1 MKFPN
6 QFVCTLALALSFA
19 SSGSFA
25 ASLEAYAFSVSTQ
38 SGVGTYGAPTYLN
51 SHYTGGFY
59 PVYDGAAPN
68 SEDIASGSTGP
79 QSATS
84 SISGG
89 GNSTYGLWSSASSSD
104 ATASYGV
111 LGVAASTSASGGGD
125 ANTLRGAVAY
135 ADSTETFNVTGGTG
149 TALFRATYTV
159 DGSWSA
165 SGAASL
171 DLELIYR
178 VNGGP
183 ATIAYRIQGNGSPG
197 IYFDGGWPYYPSG
210 YVGTLP
216 GLTVTPNSV
225 TGSTDIS
232 FAFAFTL
239 GTAFDLT
246 TGLYAAAVPG
256 GGTTSGTI
264 DFLSTARLTGIDIIQ
279 GSSSLSGF
287 SIQSGS
293 GTQYTAQGAVVPLP
307 PAIWMLG
314 SGLGVLGWWTKRGAR
329 A

>member
-1 MKFPN
+1 MNSSSPIAFGL
-6 QFVCTLALALSFA
+6 TLAVSLA
-19 SSGSFA
+19 SSGVSA
-25 ASLEAYAFSVSTQ
+25 ASLDAYAFSVSSQ

-59 PVYDGAAPN
+59 PVYDGAAPK
-68 SEDIASGSTGP
+68 SEDIESGPTGP

-84 SISGG
+84 TISGS
-89 GNSTYGLWSSASSSD
+89 GNSTWGLWSSTSSSD

-111 LGVAASTSASGGGD
+111 LGVAASTSSSGGGD
-125 ANTLRGAVAY
+125 GNSLRGAVAY
-135 ADSTETFNVTGGTG
+135 AGSTESFNVTGGTG

-165 SGAASL
+165 SGAVGL
-171 DLELIYR
+171 DLELVYR

-183 ATIAYRIQGNGSPG
+183 ATIAYRIQGNGSPS

-246 TGLYAAAVPG
+246 TGLYAAALPG

-279 GSSSLSGF
+279 GGNPLTNF
-287 SIQSGS
+287 SIASGS
-293 GTQYTAQGAVVPLP
+293 GTLYNAQGAVVPV
-307 PAIWMLG
+307 PAAAWLFGSALG
-314 SGLGVLGWWTKRGAR
+314 LLGWAR
-329 A
+329 RRP